1 MHTIAP
7 NSLDSSPAACRD
19 PFATPARPRLP
30 HRSTL
35 RYDRLDFE
43 PARDF
48 EQLCPKNNPSR
59 AKTTPIARNTKKL
72 GWRRGSPNV
81 SGTSNQFA
89 QTCLQ

>member
-7 NSLDSSPAACRD
+7 NSLDLSPAACRD

-59 AKTTPIARNTKKL
+59 
-72 GWRRGSPNV
+72 G
-81 SGTSNQFA
+81 
-89 QTCLQ
+89 